1 MIKDS
6 IHGMVDLETLGTGSN
21 SVVVSV
27 GLVAF
32 NVSTGDIIAELDI
45 GLNLN
50 QQIKTGG
57 VIDGDTLEFHFAQ
70 APDSIQKMAQ
80 RKVLDV
86 KEGLDLI
93 SNFIKANN
101 LTTLWGN
108 GATFDNV
115 ILRNL
120 YARHLKVFPLGFWT
134 DRDLRTAVD
143 IYNID
148 TRTVNVGFR
157 FLGKIENITKDEGEI
172 VKKDEVLVK
181 LDTASLEKSL
191 EELNEK
197 IFASKLELSKLQTG
211 YRQEEILEAK
221 AAMEEAIENLNKTKD
236 TYNRQTNLFKT
247 KSTSEENF
255 TISQLN
261 YKQALATLDK
271 AKALYELRKNGYRDE
286 DIKIQESNLKSLEIQ
301 AEKLKIDLNDSV
313 IKAPVDGVILT
324 RFKEIGAITNAG
336 ESILEI
342 AKTDEFWV
350 RAYID
355 EKNLGNIKPGLK
367 MSIQTDSRSEN
378 YEGVIGFI
386 SPVAEFTPKNIET
399 QELRAD
405 LVYSF
410 RVIVKNPDDKI
421 RQGMPVT
428 LKIAQNNAN
437 N

>member
-1 MIKDS
+1 MKKKLTIA
-6 IHGMVDLETLGTGSN
+6 L
-21 SVVVSV
+21 
-27 GLVAF
+27 
-32 NVSTGDIIAELDI
+32 IIL
-45 GLNLN
+45 
-50 QQIKTGG
+50 
-57 VIDGDTLEFHFAQ
+57 
-70 APDSIQKMAQ
+70 
-80 RKVLDV
+80 
-86 KEGLDLI
+86 LI
-93 SNFIKANN
+93 SFISYKIYSNIFLKNENN
-101 LTTLWGN
+101 LTFYG
-108 GATFDNV
+108 
-115 ILRNL
+115 
-120 YARHLKVFPLGFWT
+120 
-134 DRDLRTAVD
+134 
-143 IYNID
+143 NID

-367 MSIQTDSRSEN
+367 MSIQTDSRDEN

>member
-1 MIKDS
+1 MKKKLTIA
-6 IHGMVDLETLGTGSN
+6 L
-21 SVVVSV
+21 
-27 GLVAF
+27 
-32 NVSTGDIIAELDI
+32 IIL
-45 GLNLN
+45 
-50 QQIKTGG
+50 
-57 VIDGDTLEFHFAQ
+57 
-70 APDSIQKMAQ
+70 
-80 RKVLDV
+80 
-86 KEGLDLI
+86 LI
-93 SNFIKANN
+93 SFISYKIYSNIFLKNENN
-101 LTTLWGN
+101 LTFYG
-108 GATFDNV
+108 
-115 ILRNL
+115 
-120 YARHLKVFPLGFWT
+120 
-134 DRDLRTAVD
+134 
-143 IYNID
+143 NID

-301 AEKLKIDLNDSV
+301 AEKLKIDLNDSI

-336 ESILEI
+336 ESIFEI